1 MRTLNSS
8 TLQGL
13 WAPVPTTW
21 DASGKLDER
30 AFRANC
36 EKLATAGV
44 DGLYTTDSDG
54 EFYAIEYDEFRRLA
68 EVFGKVVSELG
79 VDAAMGATWCNTAGV
94 IERLKA
100 ACDNGIPN
108 AHIGF
113 PFFMPLTA
121 NDAEHFYEDLAQAVP
136 QSRWIHYA
144 HPSLQPVLT
153 GRDYA
158 KLQQCFLEQLI
169 GTKLAPAG
177 IRELTEI
184 LVNAPDLAHFVVD
197 PNLMTGFLLG
207 ARGCYSFFVT
217 VLPRWQRAWVDVCKE
232 GRWEEAAAR
241 HKKLMAWEV
250 NHTQKLSSQGYRHGI
265 IGKAR
270 ASLSGVLQ
278 DSRNSRAPYYPVPA
292 QQLQELQ
299 TAFDEYWSSEI
310 AEEKEFWAQ
319 A

>member
-1 MRTLNSS
+1 MRTLTSS
-8 TLQGL
+8 TLRGL

-21 DASGKLDER
+21 AESGKFDER

-36 EKLATAGV
+36 EKLAAAGV

-54 EFYAIEYDEFRRLA
+54 EFYAIEHDEFRKLA
-68 EVFGKVVSELG
+68 EVFGKVVGELQ

-108 AHIGF
+108 AHLGF

-121 NDAEHFYEDLAQAVP
+121 RDAVSFYEDIATAVP
-136 QSRWIHYA
+136 ESRWIHYA
-144 HPSLQPVLT
+144 HPSLQPTLT
-153 GRDYA
+153 GHEYS
-158 KLQQCFLEQLI
+158 KLQEKFPEQFI

-184 LVNAPDLAHFVVD
+184 LVNSPDLAHFVVD
-197 PNLMTGFLLG
+197 PNLVTGYLLG

-217 VLPRWQRAWVDVCKE
+217 VLPRWQRAWVDACKD

-250 NHTQKLSSQGYRHGI
+250 NHTQKLSTRGFRHGI

-270 ASLSGVLQ
+270 ASLSGILQ
-278 DSRNSRAPYYPVPA
+278 DSGLSRAPYYPAPA
-292 QQLQELQ
+292 ELLQELRP
-299 TAFDEYWSSEI
+299 AFDEYWAEEI
-310 AEEKEFWAQ
+310 AEEKKYWAQ